1 MHAFPMWV
9 ADHRGGQPSS
19 EVAGRSH
26 RSLYRDSVRN
36 IVRILAVALLAVLGV
51 IAFGE
56 WAPEGSF
63 VNDLGDGLRDA
74 LRLRWFPSLAPGV
87 G

>member
-1 MHAFPMWV
+1 METTH
-9 ADHRGGQPSS
+9 Q
-19 EVAGRSH
+19 GRLTSG
-26 RSLYRDSVRN
+26 YRDLVRT
-36 IVRILAVALLAVLGV
+36 IVRILAVVLLAVLAV

-63 VNDLGDGLRDA
+63 LNDLGDGLRQA

>member
-1 MHAFPMWV
+1 M
-9 ADHRGGQPSS
+9 
-19 EVAGRSH
+19 
-26 RSLYRDSVRN
+26 
-36 IVRILAVALLAVLGV
+36 LLAVLGV

-63 VNDLGDGLRDA
+63 LNDLGDGLREA